1 MSRRAFGR
9 HIVLM
14 GVLGLLAGCALGA
27 ESTPRGIAEDPMRE
41 SANGSDVDDRTT
53 GVGRVYLQR
62 SDASGTSVLVA
73 VQRDLTLDPN
83 EALRVL
89 FDGPT
94 NDEQRSGL
102 RTAIPRDTELL
113 STRFV
118 ASGIVE
124 VDVTSSIFDA
134 TGDDL
139 VGAIAQIVLT
149 LTDLEGIERVAVT
162 VEGEAT
168 EWPRGD
174 GTLTSRALTAFDF
187 PGRAVSSQPDYPAIV
202 ESVD

>member
-1 MSRRAFGR
+1 MKPRILGR
-9 HIVLM
+9 TSA
-14 GVLGLLAGCALGA
+14 LLCVIAASTGCALDA
-27 ESTPRGIAEDPMRE
+27 ESTPRQIAEDPMRQ
-41 SANGSDVDDRTT
+41 SSDGSDDEGRTS
-53 GVGRVYLQR
+53 GIGRVYLQR

-94 NDEQRSGL
+94 SDEQRSGL
-102 RTAIPRDTELL
+102 RSAIPRDTELL
-113 STRFV
+113 STRFI
-118 ASGIVE
+118 ASGTVE
-124 VDVTSSIFDA
+124 IDVTASIFDA

-139 VGAIAQIVLT
+139 VGAVAQIVLT
-149 LTDLEGIERVAVT
+149 LTDLEGIDRVSLT
-162 VEGEAT
+162 VDGDST

-174 GTLTSRALTAFDF
+174 GTLTSRALTEFDF

-202 ESVD
+202 ETID

>member
-1 MSRRAFGR
+1 MNRRTIGR
-9 HIVLM
+9 I
-14 GVLGLLAGCALGA
+14 GLLLFVIGALAGCALDA
-27 ESTPRGIAEDPMRE
+27 ESTPRVIAEDPERA
-41 SANGSDVDDRTT
+41 SSDGSDDEDRTS
-53 GVGRVYLQR
+53 GIGRVYLQR

-94 NDEQRSGL
+94 GDEQRSGL
-102 RTAIPRDTELL
+102 RSAIPRDTELL
-113 STRFV
+113 STRFI
-118 ASGIVE
+118 ASGTVE
-124 VDVTSSIFDA
+124 IDVTSSIFDA

-139 VGAIAQIVLT
+139 VGAVAQIVLT
-149 LTDLEGIERVAVT
+149 LTDLEGIDRVSLT
-162 VEGEAT
+162 VDGDST

-174 GTLTSRALTAFDF
+174 GTLTSRALTEYDF

-202 ESVD
+202 ETVD

>member
-1 MSRRAFGR
+1 MR
-9 HIVLM
+9 IPT
-14 GVLGLLAGCALGA
+14 LLRSILAVCVVATLTGCALDA
-27 ESTPRGIAEDPMRE
+27 ESNPREIPEDPARNV
-41 SANGSDVDDRTT
+41 AGVDGNEDRDT

-62 SDASGTSVLVA
+62 SDVTGESVLVA

-89 FDGPT
+89 LEGPT
-94 NDEQRSGL
+94 ADEQESGL

-118 ASGIVE
+118 SSGTVA
-124 VDVTSSIFDA
+124 VDLTSSIFDA

-139 VGAIAQIVLT
+139 VGAIAQIVLS
-149 LTDLEGIERVAVT
+149 LTELEGIDRVT
-162 VEGEAT
+162 VTVDGDVT

-174 GTLTSRALTAFDF
+174 GTLTARPLTEFDF